1 VGAGADCH
9 GLMAEAY
16 MNFILY
22 LAAGLALVAAPAKAD
37 DTAKSSA
44 QVQSDSSP
52 RSPDRRA
59 KADRHWAP
67 DHVEANERSSAQVG
81 AASKKKAG
89 RNETT
94 EVHRKVEK
102 RSDGSTHSEIE
113 KTHVYDPGSGET
125 TDHEK
130 TVVDSKSND
139 SGGRTITR
147 DVTREHDAP
156 GSANDHKTHAKEKI
170 EKDANGNV
178 VDREKSE

>member
-1 VGAGADCH
+1 
-9 GLMAEAY
+9 

-22 LAAGLALVAAPAKAD
+22 LVAGLALVAAPAKAD

-44 QVQSDSSP
+44 QVQSDTSP

-94 EVHRKVEK
+94 DVHRKVEK
-102 RSDGSTHSEIE
+102 RSDGSTHSEME
-113 KTHVYDPGSGET
+113 KTHVYYPGSGET
-125 TDHEK
+125 TDH
-130 TVVDSKSND
+130 
-139 SGGRTITR
+139 
-147 DVTREHDAP
+147 
-156 GSANDHKTHAKEKI
+156 
-170 EKDANGNV
+170 
-178 VDREKSE
+178 

>member
-1 VGAGADCH
+1 MNLIPYLVTGIA
-9 GLMAEAY
+9 LM
-16 MNFILY
+16 
-22 LAAGLALVAAPAKAD
+22 AAPAKAD
-37 DTAKSSA
+37 DAAKSTT
-44 QVQSDSSP
+44 QVQSDTAP

-81 AASKKKAG
+81 AAAKKAR

-102 RSDGSTHSEIE
+102 RSDGSRHSEME
-113 KTHVYDPGSGET
+113 KTHVYDRGSGET

-130 TVVDSKSND
+130 TIVDSKSND

-156 GSANDHKTHAKEKI
+156 GSANDHKTHVKEKI

-178 VDREKSE
+178 VNRERSE

>member
-1 VGAGADCH
+1 
-9 GLMAEAY
+9 
-16 MNFILY
+16 MNVIPY
-22 LAAGLALVAAPAKAD
+22 LVTGLALVAAPAKAD
-37 DTAKSSA
+37 DAAKAST
-44 QVQSDSSP
+44 QVQSDTTP

-59 KADRHWAP
+59 KAERHWAP
-67 DHVEANERSSAQVG
+67 DHVEAKERSSAQVG
-81 AASKKKAG
+81 TASKKKAG

-102 RSDGSTHSEIE
+102 RSDGSMHSETE

-130 TVVDSKSND
+130 VVVDSKSND

-156 GSANDHKTHAKEKI
+156 GSANDHKTHRKEKI

-178 VDREKSE
+178 VNRERSE